1 MQVKPQFYTQKHT
14 QSTNTKYKPSSHLFL
29 QAYFEMFVL
38 GPILYSWYIISVQIF
53 TDEDS

>member
-1 MQVKPQFYTQKHT
+1 MHVKPQFYTQKHT
-14 QSTNTKYKPSSHLFL
+14 QSTNTKYKPSPHLFL

-38 GPILYSWYIISVQIF
+38 GPILYSWYIISVQVF